1 MHYQYYTVKNL
12 KRKPILLRG
21 HGTELLRK
29 SSVSNCSSS
38 YKSVLTILSRIK
50 HSRTQGLHA
59 LLGLS
64 KCNFSSEIHQSRPFF
79 FDKTNGKTSILY
91 IIWRERTT
99 HIFFVFPKKKH
110 LSPKCLRSHGW
121 PPNHP
126 PSHWTYVVSMTP
138 YGSFV
143 WKSLAIE
150 RIERQVGDLTRLT
163 RSIVRAR

>member
-1 MHYQYYTVKNL
+1 MKNL

-99 HIFFVFPKKKH
+99 HIFFVFPKKNT
-110 LSPKCLRSHGW
+110 SLRSVSEVMAGPQIILQVTGPMWFLWHHMVALCGKAWRLNGLNARLAIWPGW
-121 PPNHP
+121 PGQF
-126 PSHWTYVVSMTP
+126 W
-138 YGSFV
+138 GQG
-143 WKSLAIE
+143 KL
-150 RIERQVGDLTRLT
+150 
-163 RSIVRAR
+163 